1 MITSKN
7 TMFGKSNYFFILLFF
22 LFLNPYSNSEDNISI
37 SPLINIDEIKPSFEE
52 ISPQSNNKKNLTKPN
67 FYKEP
72 ELYRKNEEFSAV
84 KVIGLDKI
92 TAKTVELVI
101 KIGDKRRYGG
111 LEIKPLKCGKVIK
124 KNFESEDV
132 AYLQIK
138 DTKESENDKVFIF
151 NGWTFSS
158 NAINSSID
166 HAIYDVWLVSCTNV

>member
-1 MITSKN
+1 MKLGSK
-7 TMFGKSNYFFILLFF
+7 ILLIFVFF
-22 LFLNPYSNSEDNISI
+22 VFHSNFLIAEQKITTA
-37 SPLINIDEIKPSFEE
+37 PLINIDEIKPSYEE
-52 ISPQSNNKKNLTKPN
+52 ISPQSNDRKNVSKNN
-67 FYKEP
+67 FFKEP
-72 ELYRKNEEFSAV
+72 KSYKKNEEFSAV

-101 KIGDKRRYGG
+101 KIGDKKRYGA

-138 DTKESENDKVFIF
+138 DTKESGNNKVFIF

-158 NAINSSID
+158 NAINTSID
-166 HAIYDVWLVSCTNV
+166 HAIYDVWLVSCY

>member
-1 MITSKN
+1 MKQ
-7 TMFGKSNYFFILLFF
+7 
-22 LFLNPYSNSEDNISI
+22 NPI
-37 SPLINIDEIKPSFEE
+37 F
-52 ISPQSNNKKNLTKPN
+52 T
-67 FYKEP
+67 KEP
-72 ELYRKNEEFSAV
+72 ELYKKNEEFSAV

>member
-1 MITSKN
+1 MITLKS
-7 TMFGKSNYFFILLFF
+7 TMFGKSNYLFIFIFF
-22 LFLNPYSNSEDNISI
+22 LFLNSSSNSEDNISV
-37 SPLINIDEIKPSFEE
+37 SPLINVDEIKPSYEE
-52 ISPQSNNKKNLTKPN
+52 ISPQSNDSKNEAKPN
-67 FYKEP
+67 FLKESKLYK
-72 ELYRKNEEFSAV
+72 KNEEFSAV

-101 KIGDKRRYGG
+101 KIGDKRKYGE

>member
-7 TMFGKSNYFFILLFF
+7 TMFGKSNYFFIFFLLFF
-22 LFLNPYSNSEDNISI
+22 LISHLKSEENISV
-37 SPLINIDEIKPSFEE
+37 SPLINVDEIKPSYEE
-52 ISPQSNNKKNLTKPN
+52 ISPQSNDRKNVSKNN
-67 FYKEP
+67 FFKEP
-72 ELYRKNEEFSAV
+72 KSYKKNEEFSAV

-101 KIGDKRRYGG
+101 KIGDKKRYGA

-138 DTKESENDKVFIF
+138 DTKESGNNKVFLF

-166 HAIYDVWLVSCTNV
+166 HAIYDVWLVSCTNA